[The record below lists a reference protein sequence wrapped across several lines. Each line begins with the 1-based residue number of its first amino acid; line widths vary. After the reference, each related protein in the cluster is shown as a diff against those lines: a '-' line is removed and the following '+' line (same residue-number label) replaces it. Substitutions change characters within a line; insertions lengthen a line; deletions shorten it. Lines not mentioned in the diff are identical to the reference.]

1 MKTRSPETVKM
12 MRTNQLPDGMEE
24 ISPMISTPGNKFGID
39 FSLVENPQLPAD
51 HPLAK
56 GEFWWYGAAGTWF
69 GINPIQDTVSTTIVY
84 QFN

>member
-1 MKTRSPETVKM
+1 
-12 MRTNQLPDGMEE
+12 
-24 ISPMISTPGNKFGID
+24 MISTPGNKFGID

-69 GINPIQDTVSTTIVY
+69 GINPIQDTVVVGMIQS
-84 QFN
+84 QGGSAARDARFNSKRLAYEAILDPAKN